1 MLSRILAGSAA
12 FWLAACAPLLSAQAL
27 GSIHEGYAALPGVRL
42 FYRDTGGSG
51 TPVVLL
57 HANTGSSRVWEY
69 QIPAFT
75 AAGYRVIAFDRRGWG
90 RTEVEPAAQHASQGR
105 DERGTA
111 ADDLRALLDNLGIQR
126 IHLVGTA
133 GGGFVALDFA
143 VSYPERLRSLVVAN
157 SIGGV
162 QDADFLELN
171 QRLRPPQFGALPP
184 EIREVGPSYRAA
196 NLEGTKRWVEL
207 EKISRPPGPLAPA
220 QPLRNHLTFS
230 LLETIQTPTLLLTG
244 DSDLFAPPPLVRMFA
259 AHLKGAE
266 VVIVPEAGHST
277 YWEQPD
283 VFNRVV
289 LQFLSKH

>member
-1 MLSRILAGSAA
+1 MLSRMLAGSAA
-12 FWLAACAPLLSAQAL
+12 FWLGACAPLLPAQAS

-90 RTEVEPAAQHASQGR
+90 RTEVEPGTQP
-105 DERGTA
+105 GTA
-111 ADDLRALLDNLGIQR
+111 ADDLRALLDSLRIQR

-143 VSYPERLRSLVVAN
+143 TSYPERLRSLVVAN

-162 QDADFLELN
+162 QDADFVELN
-171 QRLRPPQFGALPP
+171 RRLRPPEFGALPP

-196 NLEGTKRWVEL
+196 NPEGTKRWVEL
-207 EKISRPPGPLAPA
+207 EKLSRPPGPVAPA
-220 QPLRNHLTFS
+220 QPLRNQLTFA
-230 LLETIQTPTLLLTG
+230 LLEAIHTPTLLLTG
-244 DSDLFAPPPLVRMFA
+244 DSDLFAPPPMVRMFA
-259 AHLKGAE
+259 AHMQGAE

-289 LQFLSKH
+289 LQFLGKH

>member
-1 MLSRILAGSAA
+1 MLSRMLAGAAA
-12 FWLAACAPLLSAQAL
+12 FWLGACVPLLPAQDS
-27 GSIHEGYAALPGVRL
+27 GTIHEGYAALPGVRL

-51 TPVVLL
+51 TPVVFL

-75 AAGYRVIAFDRRGWG
+75 ATGYRVIAFDRRGWG
-90 RTEVEPAAQHASQGR
+90 RTEAEPVVQHGAEG
-105 DERGTA
+105 GTA
-111 ADDLRALLDNLGIQR
+111 ADDLRALLDSLGIQR

-143 VSYPERLRSLVVAN
+143 ISYPERLRSLVVAN

-162 QDADFLELN
+162 QDPDFVEMN

-196 NLEGTKRWVEL
+196 NPEGTKRWVEL
-207 EKISRPPGPLAPA
+207 EKLSRPPGPVAPA
-220 QPLRNHLTFS
+220 QPLRNQLTFS
-230 LLETIQTPTLLLTG
+230 LLETIHTPTLLLTG
-244 DSDLFAPPPLVRMFA
+244 DSDLFAPPPTVRMFA

-289 LQFLSKH
+289 LQFLGKH